1 MANLFQ
7 ITETKIDSTTHLTP
21 KVKLLGADYVHE
33 VVSFGSGSLIRI
45 SDNNNISKVTERVVT
60 EDKSLVLGLMD
71 VKQGSIKVLSLL
83 VLNDEAGDAGSE
95 VKLIPVNYILEVESD
110 PLVPSN
116 SIVTLINSNST
127 KGKKY
132 VVQETLENI
141 LTSANAPS
149 SAFKPTV
156 NDSNWVEVSQ
166 ESDFGVV
173 GEVTPGAIVLAANTI
188 YFVRGNVTINSNLI
202 CNVEGIEIVGTDRN
216 SDHLI
221 WNGAGVLL
229 TVIDVN
235 FGIRGLRFSSNNVNT
250 SILDATNIDALAY
263 NKGRLKVLTIFNC
276 QFRGTYD
283 VIDVKGYDLV
293 DINNSLFFYIKA
305 TNFGLRFEDTSK
317 IQLSSCELIRWFDE
331 ATIPTPSGYAT
342 VSMIE
347 LRNNNLASF
356 GAVNIN
362 GCIVHP
368 QQTQNGIDIGT
379 ASTTGF
385 GTISGSAYI
394 NIGLTTGKVFL
405 PEIPVLLVPDYSQTA
420 TVNYDIFANQGLLN
434 STSGTVMTV
443 TSNTTDTSLTA
454 ATPVPID
461 VGALAVQQAGV
472 RYSITT
478 AGRSTYISTKHKF
491 VSIHASIAFQKQG
504 GGTDTYIFYIY
515 KNGLLLSG
523 SNVDVIAG
531 TANANGNLSINYGAL
546 MELNDYLEIYVENP
560 GGNDDILIKDLQL
573 VIRE

>member
-1 MANLFQ
+1 MAKLFQ
-7 ITETKIDSTTHLTP
+7 VTETKIDSTTHLVP
-21 KVKLLGADYVHE
+21 KVKLFGADHVQE
-33 VVSFGSGSLIRI
+33 VVGFGSGSIIRL
-45 SDNNNISKVTERVVT
+45 SDNNNVSKITERFVT
-60 EDKSLVLGLMD
+60 EDKASVLALMD
-71 VKQGSIKVLSLL
+71 VKQGSIKALSLL
-83 VLNDEAGDAGSE
+83 VLNDGAGDVDST
-95 VKLIPVNYILEVESD
+95 VKLIPVDYILEVESD
-110 PLVPSN
+110 PLSPSN
-116 SIVTLINSNST
+116 SIVTLTNSSSI

-132 VVQETLENI
+132 TVQETLENI
-141 LTSANAPS
+141 LTTSNTPS

-156 NDSNWVEVSQ
+156 NNSTWVEVSQ

-202 CNVEGIEIVGTDRN
+202 CNVEGTEIVGTDRN

-221 WNGAGVLL
+221 WNGVGVLL
-229 TVIDVN
+229 TVTDVN

-276 QFRGTYD
+276 QFRDTYD
-283 VIDVKGYDLV
+283 VIDIKGYDLV

-405 PEIPVLLVPDYSQTA
+405 PEIPVLLVPDYSQSS

-434 STSGTVMTV
+434 SVSGTVMTV

-454 ATPVPID
+454 ETPIPID

-472 RYSITT
+472 RYSVSD
-478 AGRSTYISTKHKF
+478 AGRSRYIGTKQKF

-504 GGTDTYIFYIY
+504 GGTDTYTFYIY

-523 SNVDVIAG
+523 SNVDIVAG
-531 TANANGNLSINYGAL
+531 TSNSNGNASINYGAL

>member
-1 MANLFQ
+1 MAKLFQ
-7 ITETKIDSTTHLTP
+7 VTETKIDSTTHLVP
-21 KVKLLGADYVHE
+21 KVKLFGADHVQE
-33 VVSFGSGSLIRI
+33 VVGFGSGSIIRL
-45 SDNNNISKVTERVVT
+45 SDNNNHSKVTERVVT
-60 EDKSLVLGLMD
+60 EDKASVLALMD
-71 VKQGSIKVLSLL
+71 VKQGSIKALSLL
-83 VLNDEAGDAGSE
+83 VLNDGAGDVDST
-95 VKLIPVNYILEVESD
+95 VKLIPVDYILEVESD
-110 PLVPSN
+110 PLSPSN
-116 SIVTLINSNST
+116 SIVTLTNSSSI

-132 VVQETLENI
+132 TVQETLENI
-141 LTSANAPS
+141 LTTSNTPS

-156 NDSNWVEVSQ
+156 NNSTWVEVSQ

-202 CNVEGIEIVGTDRN
+202 CNVEGTEIVGTDRN

-221 WNGAGVLL
+221 WNGVGVLL
-229 TVIDVN
+229 TVTDVN

-263 NKGRLKVLTIFNC
+263 NEGRLKVLTIFNC
-276 QFRGTYD
+276 QFRDTYD
-283 VIDVKGYDLV
+283 VIDIKGYDLV

-454 ATPVPID
+454 ATPIPVD

-478 AGRSTYISTKHKF
+478 AGRSTYISTKQKF

-504 GGTDTYIFYIY
+504 GGTDTYKFYIY

-560 GGNDDILIKDLQL
+560 SGNDDILIKDLQL

>member
-1 MANLFQ
+1 M
-7 ITETKIDSTTHLTP
+7 S
-21 KVKLLGADYVHE
+21 
-33 VVSFGSGSLIRI
+33 
-45 SDNNNISKVTERVVT
+45 ERNPGVF
-60 EDKSLVLGLMD
+60 S
-71 VKQGSIKVLSLL
+71 
-83 VLNDEAGDAGSE
+83 
-95 VKLIPVNYILEVESD
+95 
-110 PLVPSN
+110 
-116 SIVTLINSNST
+116 SIVFTPTINS
-127 KGKKY
+127 
-132 VVQETLENI
+132 
-141 LTSANAPS
+141 
-149 SAFKPTV
+149 
-156 NDSNWVEVSQ
+156 SNWIEVSQ

-173 GEVTPGAIVLAANTI
+173 GAVTPGAIVLAANTV
-188 YFVRGNVTINSNLI
+188 YFVRGNVTMNSNLI
-202 CNVEGIEIVGTDRN
+202 CNVEGVEIVGTDRN

-229 TVIDVN
+229 TVTDVN

-250 SILDATNIDALAY
+250 SILDATNVAATGY
-263 NKGRLKVLTIFNC
+263 NFARLKVLTVFNC

-385 GTISGSAYI
+385 GTISGNAFI
-394 NIGLTTGKVFL
+394 NLGLTTGVVFL

-420 TVNYDIFANQGLLN
+420 TLNYDIFSNQGLLN
-434 STSGTVMTV
+434 STSGSLLTVNSNV
-443 TSNTTDTSLTA
+443 TGTTLVA
-454 ATPVPID
+454 ATPTLINT
-461 VGALAVQQAGV
+461 GALAVQRAGV
-472 RYSITT
+472 KYVVTT
-478 AGRSTYISTKHKF
+478 AGRSTYIGTKQKF
-491 VSIHASIAFQKQG
+491 VSIHASLAYQKQG
-504 GGTDTYIFYIY
+504 GGTDDYVFYIY
-515 KNGLLLSG
+515 KNGVLLAG
-523 SNVDVIAG
+523 SNVDVVSGAG
-531 TANANGNLSINYGAL
+531 TADGVASLTYGVL
-546 MELNDYLEIYVENP
+546 MELNDYIEIYVENP
-560 GGNDDILIKDLQL
+560 ASADGILIKDLQL
-573 VIRE
+573 LIRE